1 MTSFLKGYP
10 SNAMRAALLEA
21 LSRDDFFG
29 QLSKPPCILR
39 TSQAMGHV
47 FHRTH
52 PDARPQRASANA
64 VTQDHLHPVPSLAN
78 LLAHFGVWFLNNSR
92 PSSTQVLR

>member
-1 MTSFLKGYP
+1 
-10 SNAMRAALLEA
+10 MRAALLEA

-64 VTQDHLHPVPSLAN
+64 VTQDHLHPVPSCAITGESLSAFWS
-78 LLAHFGVWFLNNSR
+78 LV
-92 PSSTQVLR
+92 P